1 MNVAYL
7 EMVVNRTYNHIYRFV
22 SMEVNERTTLEL

>member
-7 EMVVNRTYNHIYRFV
+7 KMVVNRTYNQSYRFV